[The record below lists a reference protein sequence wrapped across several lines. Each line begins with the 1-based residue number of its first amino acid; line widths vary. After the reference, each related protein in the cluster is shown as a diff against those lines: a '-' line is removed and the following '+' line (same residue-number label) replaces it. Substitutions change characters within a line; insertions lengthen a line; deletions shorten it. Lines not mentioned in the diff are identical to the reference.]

1 MRLTFLGTGTS
12 TGVPQIGCSCKVC
25 TSGDP
30 RDNRLRASV
39 ILGIG
44 GKNILIDC
52 GPDFRQQIL
61 RAGSPSLDALLV
73 THVHYDH
80 LGGIDD
86 LRPYC
91 KSGIPFPIYCRNDV
105 ALRIMELMPYAFG
118 PDRYP
123 GSPRIELNIIKE
135 NTPFLISGVEK
146 EIMPLHIRHT
156 PKLNILGF
164 RIGNLGYVTDCKIM
178 PQETIEKLK
187 GIDTLV
193 INALRH
199 ESHPSHLNLRE
210 AMDVIELVKPRK
222 AYLTH
227 ASHAI
232 GLYSE
237 IAPELPQNVQLAYD
251 GLTIEILE
259 N

>member
-39 ILGIG
+39 IVGIG

-91 KSGIPFPIYCRNDV
+91 KLLLS
-105 ALRIMELMPYAFG
+105 A
-118 PDRYP
+118 
-123 GSPRIELNIIKE
+123 
-135 NTPFLISGVEK
+135 
-146 EIMPLHIRHT
+146 
-156 PKLNILGF
+156 KL
-164 RIGNLGYVTDCKIM
+164 
-178 PQETIEKLK
+178 
-187 GIDTLV
+187 
-193 INALRH
+193 
-199 ESHPSHLNLRE
+199 
-210 AMDVIELVKPRK
+210 
-222 AYLTH
+222 
-227 ASHAI
+227 
-232 GLYSE
+232 
-237 IAPELPQNVQLAYD
+237 
-251 GLTIEILE
+251 
-259 N
+259 